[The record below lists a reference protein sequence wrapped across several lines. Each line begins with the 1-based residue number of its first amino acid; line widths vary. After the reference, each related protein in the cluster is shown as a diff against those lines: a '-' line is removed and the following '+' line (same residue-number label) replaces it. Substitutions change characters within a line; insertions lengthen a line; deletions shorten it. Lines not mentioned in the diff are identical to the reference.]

1 MQSIN
6 DIANRGALMH
16 TVEIKSFVEYISYLE
31 QYYNRNYI
39 FRGIHNLDH
48 RLIPKIGR
56 VPYIQQCNGDGSF
69 LLDELQDIESK
80 AVDEFVKK
88 AIPHVNLRE
97 ASSWDQ
103 WTIAQHHGLPTRLLD
118 WTENPMIAAYFAT
131 ENANG
136 DVAVYVTNREQFNI
150 VTRTTDDTDRDVL
163 SFADEDEV
171 VLFTPDYIH
180 PRISA
185 QKGLFTVHKNPTVPL
200 DETMINGETCQVDQ
214 LIIKAENIGEFVKD
228 LDWCGINR
236 SFIYPGLDGLAYYI
250 DLKSKGVL

>member
-6 DIANRGALMH
+6 DIASRGALMH

-39 FRGIHNLDH
+39 FRGIHNLNH

-56 VPYIQQCNGDGSF
+56 VPYIQQCNGEGSF

-136 DVAVYVTNREQFNI
+136 DVAVYVTNREQFNMYYHS
-150 VTRTTDDTDRDVL
+150 RMRMK
-163 SFADEDEV
+163 
-171 VLFTPDYIH
+171 LFCLHLITSIHELAHKRGFLQYIK
-180 PRISA
+180 I
-185 QKGLFTVHKNPTVPL
+185 QLFHWMK
-200 DETMINGETCQVDQ
+200 
-214 LIIKAENIGEFVKD
+214 
-228 LDWCGINR
+228 R
-236 SFIYPGLDGLAYYI
+236 
-250 DLKSKGVL
+250 